1 MKRKEMEEDNDEKLT
16 NLILGKPMSDK
27 IGTIHSISETPPPS
41 TKNVS
46 LLLLL
51 LLFLLLLLLL
61 LFPSDRFELNIYNA
75 NRYFCCCSIIII
87 LLQVRNYD

>member
-1 MKRKEMEEDNDEKLT
+1 MEDNDEKLT

-46 LLLLL
+46 LLFVIVIVIVSLRL
-51 LLFLLLLLLL
+51 
-61 LFPSDRFELNIYNA
+61 I
-75 NRYFCCCSIIII
+75 
-87 LLQVRNYD
+87 